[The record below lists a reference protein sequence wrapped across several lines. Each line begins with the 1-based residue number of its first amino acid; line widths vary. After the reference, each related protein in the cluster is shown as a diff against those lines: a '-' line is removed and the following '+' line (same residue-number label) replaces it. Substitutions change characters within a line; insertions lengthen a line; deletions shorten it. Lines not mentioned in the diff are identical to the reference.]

1 VRGAIEGTTFVAT
14 EVKVES
20 DNRGQRLQERR
31 GTVSEL
37 AGTCPTLTFT
47 LGTLKVTT
55 TGSTYF
61 KDGGCARVQNGERV
75 EVNGQPQADGSLV
88 AMVVKPRRGDGD
100 DDDDDDD
107 DDDNND
113 DDDDDDEAR
122 IEGSVST
129 MTGTCPVISF
139 TARNTSVTTTA
150 STRFDD
156 GCSAVQDG
164 RRVEVRG
171 TRQTNG
177 SIVATRVKLED

>member
-1 VRGAIEGTTFVAT
+1 
-14 EVKVES
+14 
-20 DNRGQRLQERR
+20 
-31 GTVSEL
+31 
-37 AGTCPTLTFT
+37 
-47 LGTLKVTT
+47 
-55 TGSTYF
+55 
-61 KDGGCARVQNGERV
+61 VQNGAAV

-88 AMVVKPRRGDGD
+88 AMVVKQRRAD
-100 DDDDDDD
+100 DDDDDEDEDD
-107 DDDNND
+107 DD

-122 IEGSVST
+122 IEGAVSAVS
-129 MTGTCPVISF
+129 GTCPVISF
-139 TARNTSVTTTA
+139 IARNISVTTSA